1 MKKAFFEQIENFNAM
16 YRLESHSKPTLL
28 PLTRLNQFYEILKE
42 EVEEGL
48 ELAEKYQALLGSEK
62 ELSQVQIPSDSQ
74 ASVEILTEMADWLGD
89 IIVYCASEAKR
100 WGLPLEKILEVIMES
115 NFSKLDDK
123 GQPIYDHRGKVMK
136 GPGYWRP
143 EERIQQLI
151 ENLGVSDR
159 PAEC

>member
-1 MKKAFFEQIENFNAM
+1 VKKAFFEQIENFNAM

-28 PLTRLNQFYEILKE
+28 PLKRLNQFYEILKE

-48 ELAEKYQALLGSEK
+48 ELAEKYQALQGSEK
-62 ELSQVQIPSDSQ
+62 ELIEAQIPSDSQ

-151 ENLGVSDR
+151 QNLGVSDR